1 MINIDCVTS
10 KLDGFSRGFPV
21 QDDGVPLRGRG
32 RGLQVQ
38 LEPWRCRNQSLISQ
52 TPKAGSS
59 LVEGFLCTPEK
70 NVYSWCSFLG
80 MYLTY
85 IGISKRPCRH
95 PESYETTIYKFNI
108 CSIMFNRYFIYLYYN
123 GPRAKKKQKI
133 AGSTGWSCHT
143 AALTL
148 RPRFVPITLQAKC
161 AKSCPLEAQVLHGVD
176 DSLFMATQCY
186 TCHGIN
192 YSGLYTI
199 VWAWLKYIRKLTHT
213 ILMIL
218 VILVIDQE
226 MELSEIMGQNLECII
241 HPLWGVNK
249 S

>member
-123 GPRAKKKQKI
+123 GPRAKKNRKSQV
-133 AGSTGWSCHT
+133 A
-143 AALTL
+143 
-148 RPRFVPITLQAKC
+148 QAD
-161 AKSCPLEAQVLHGVD
+161 H
-176 DSLFMATQCY
+176 
-186 TCHGIN
+186 
-192 YSGLYTI
+192 
-199 VWAWLKYIRKLTHT
+199 
-213 ILMIL
+213 
-218 VILVIDQE
+218 VILQPWRWGRD
-226 MELSEIMGQNLECII
+226 LSPLPYRQNVPKAVRWKLKCCM
-241 HPLWGVNK
+241 V
-249 S
+249 

>member
-1 MINIDCVTS
+1 MSTLGAASWGCISHTLASLRDLVAIQNPMKLPYINLIY
-10 KLDGFSRGFPV
+10 V
-21 QDDGVPLRGRG
+21 Q
-32 RGLQVQ
+32 
-38 LEPWRCRNQSLISQ
+38 S
-52 TPKAGSS
+52 
-59 LVEGFLCTPEK
+59 
-70 NVYSWCSFLG
+70 
-80 MYLTY
+80 
-85 IGISKRPCRH
+85 
-95 PESYETTIYKFNI
+95 
-108 CSIMFNRYFIYLYYN
+108 CSIATLYIFIIMVP
-123 GPRAKKKQKI
+123 GRKKQKI